1 MPLSKLVIPSNVQR
15 IEEAASFVEEAAEGM
30 DFDETEVDNIVIA
43 ITEAISNA
51 IIHANKNDHGKKVT
65 IEIECNE
72 NEMITKVTDEGPGFD
87 PKNIADP
94 LHPDNLLK
102 ESGRG
107 IFILNSFLDSVDYSF
122 SGDGT
127 VVTMV
132 KKLRKNN
139 S

>member
-1 MPLSKLVIPSNVQR
+1 MSLTKIIPSNIDK
-15 IEEAASFVEEAAEGM
+15 IEEAADFVEKAAQKMKFG
-30 DFDETEVDNIVIA
+30 ETEVDNIVIA

-51 IIHANKNDHGKKVT
+51 IIHANKSDHKKKVT
-65 IEIECNE
+65 IEIDFTDD
-72 NEMITKVTDEGPGFD
+72 EMITKVKDEGPGFD
-87 PKNIADP
+87 PNKIADP

-122 SGDGT
+122 TNKGT

-132 KKLRKNN
+132 KKLPREDA
-139 S
+139 

>member
-1 MPLSKLVIPSNVQR
+1 MSITKVIPSNIDK
-15 IEEAASFVEEAAEGM
+15 IEDAADFVEKAAEKM
-30 DFDETEVDNIVIA
+30 RFDETEVDNIVIA

-51 IIHANKNDHGKKVT
+51 IIHANKSDHNKKVT
-65 IEIECNE
+65 IEIDFTKD
-72 NEMITKVTDEGPGFD
+72 EMITKVKDEGPGFD
-87 PKNIADP
+87 PSKIADP

-122 SGDGT
+122 SDKGT

-132 KKLRKNN
+132 KKLPKRNQ
-139 S
+139 